1 MESQKHE
8 YEATMQQAQT
18 ALENENRQVKQ
29 TASELRDELERA
41 NHEAIKSM
49 ENAEQRFNQE
59 RRSLHEQVQRL
70 REQLESK

>member
-1 MESQKHE
+1 
-8 YEATMQQAQT
+8 MQQART

-59 RRSLHEQVQRL
+59 RRSLQEQVQRL